1 MRYLEFVNA
10 SKALDIIPLNI
21 VGDMKVL
28 LSTMYG
34 LIVVISL
41 VLPDLVVCV
50 LARS

>member
-10 SKALDIIPLNI
+10 SKALDSIPLNI

-28 LSTMYG
+28 SSTMYG
-34 LIVVISL
+34 LMVVISL

-50 LARS
+50 LARC